1 MAVTITMPQL
11 GETVTEGTIL
21 AWVKQIGERVA
32 EDDILV
38 EISTDKV
45 DTEVPSPAAGI
56 LSEILIGAGETVAVG
71 TAIAILTESEES
83 ATADVPSEAPTAVDS
98 DADPSSVVR
107 RPSSPA
113 EAPDTSKRAVMS
125 PVVRKLAGEHN
136 VDVAMV
142 RGSGQGGRVTRKD
155 VEAFIASRD
164 PADPAEPSE
173 PAEPLPAA
181 ETPPPPVPAAP
192 AVAVGNAGGG
202 APGEVIGVS
211 RIRARIAQNMT
222 HAKKTAAHVW
232 TSVEVDYE
240 RVERVRSQHRE
251 SFKSSEGFSLTY
263 LPFIVRAT
271 LDALGAFPVV
281 NSALDIDA
289 GTHTF
294 SRAVHL
300 GIAVDL
306 DQQGLVVATVRDAD
320 AMTLKGV
327 ARSVRF
333 VGTKA
338 RSGELGP
345 DDYSG
350 STFTIT
356 NPGPFGSY
364 MSVPIINVPNAAI
377 LSTET
382 IKKRPVVIEMEDGA
396 DSIAIHHIGYLGM
409 SWDHRVFDG
418 STAVLFLNRIKD
430 NLETWDWEQE
440 LS

>member
-1 MAVTITMPQL
+1 MAITITMPQL

-32 EDDILV
+32 EDEILV

-45 DTEVPSPAAGI
+45 DTEVPSPSGGV

-71 TAIAILTESEES
+71 TAIAVLTETGEVPTDSEEES
-83 ATADVPSEAPTAVDS
+83 GPVAGIDS
-98 DADPSSVVR
+98 DSDPSSVVR
-107 RPSSPA
+107 RPSSLS
-113 EAPDTSKRAVMS
+113 EDTSQRGVMS
-125 PVVRKLAGEHN
+125 PVVRKLAGEHS

-155 VEAFIASRD
+155 VEAFIASRGS
-164 PADPAEPSE
+164 AA
-173 PAEPLPAA
+173 PAA
-181 ETPPPPVPAAP
+181 SATPAPPAAP
-192 AVAVGNAGGG
+192 TPSG
-202 APGEVIGVS
+202 APAAVVRPAGESVSGDVAEVS

-232 TSVEVDYE
+232 TSVEVDFE
-240 RVERVRSQHRE
+240 RVERVRLRHRE
-251 SFKSSEGFSLTY
+251 SFKASEGFSLTY

-271 LDALGAFPVV
+271 MDALGAFPVV
-281 NSALDIDA
+281 NSALDLEA

-294 SRAVHL
+294 PRAVHL
-300 GIAVDL
+300 GVAVDL
-306 DQQGLVVATVRDAD
+306 DQHGLVVATIRDAD
-320 AMTLKGV
+320 AMTLKAV
-327 ARSVRF
+327 SRSVRS
-333 VGTKA
+333 VGSKA

-345 DDYSG
+345 DDLAG

-356 NPGPFGSY
+356 NPGPYGSH

-377 LSTET
+377 LSTDT
-382 IKKRPVVIEMEDGA
+382 IKKRPVVVEMDDGS
-396 DSIAIHHIGYLGM
+396 DSIAIHHIGYLGL

-418 STAVLFLNRIKD
+418 STAVMFLNRIKD

-440 LS
+440 VS